1 MKRTLVV
8 LAAAA
13 ATVWLSASALAQN
26 GNPASGHA
34 NTLTAQEQKDGWV
47 LLFDGKTLDKWNV
60 TPELAKV
67 WKVVDGTIKAD
78 LSGDGGTMY
87 TKETFDNF
95 ALKVEFRAHP
105 DINSGI
111 ILRQPPPQP
120 APAPGEKPA
129 RPAGGSG
136 YELQIRDRNPGNY
149 SSGDFLTGSVVNVGK
164 APHEKKIKPNAWN
177 TFDVTVD
184 KDHFVVLFNGDKVV
198 DAHDSRRGSGTIGL
212 QLAHPE
218 DVRHANIEFRNLKVR
233 KLP

>member
-1 MKRTLVV
+1 MKRALM
-8 LAAAA
+8 LAAAS
-13 ATVWLSASALAQN
+13 TVWLSASVWAQN
-26 GNPASGHA
+26 GAAGHA
-34 NTLTAQEQKDGWV
+34 NMLTPQEQKEGWV

-78 LSGDGGTMY
+78 LSDAGGTML
-87 TKETFDNF
+87 TKESFDNF

-111 ILRQPPPQP
+111 MLRNPPPRP
-120 APAPGEKPA
+120 APPPGEKPT
-129 RPAGGSG
+129 PAPGGPG

-164 APHEKKIKPNAWN
+164 APHDAKIIPNQWN
-177 TFDVTVD
+177 TLDVTVD
-184 KDHFVVLFNGDKVV
+184 KDHFVVLFNGRKVV
-198 DAHDSRRGSGTIGL
+198 DAHDAKRASGMIGL

-218 DVRHANIEFRNLKVR
+218 DVRHANIEFRNLKVKR
-233 KLP
+233 LP